1 MKPVVRFYA
10 PIAVL
15 AVIACVAPLAAAHRL
30 HREPGGVVVAVPSAE
45 TLVVREPNG
54 KRERVRLIGLHAQP
68 SGACFA
74 KQAVEETRRLA
85 LGKRVQ
91 LIQDRSQGLR
101 TPDGAI
107 LAYSRLP
114 HGVGVGYRLV
124 RGGYALVSYR
134 EPFAQLRSYRSAQIR
149 ARAGGKGLWSSVC
162 ADLSVALQ
170 TRLSAVTVGNT
181 LSYGLSV
188 RNAREQ
194 AVSNVRFRLAFSTE
208 VRVAQMSQGCTSTS
222 RQVVCKINELEGAE
236 SLQSAARLDST
247 ASTQIPRPPSGTR
260 MFYFT
265 VAALEP
271 GALTAQA
278 RLTSTKLEA
287 TPNDN
292 SARTVTTVNSG
303 PALADLG
310 VTMRSEPD
318 QPQVGG
324 LLTFIITV
332 TNHGPSEATGVAVV
346 DQGLRSR
353 ADFRGIG
360 CRWICLA
367 DAGGFSL
374 PGVLAPGQQG
384 TVELLLVPSST
395 AAVTDTASV
404 SSATPDPNK
413 ANDSASTT
421 TAPVPHAASARLVAT
436 VTPSSPGVR
445 LGQHFLYTVSVRNEG
460 PDAAT
465 DVIVRDAPSQG
476 GETEFLGAPQEA
488 GCDAKIV
495 CHLGTLVAGAQ
506 KTIPLGFVAR
516 HVRFGVLNNY
526 ASVSTSTLTPSPS
539 PFINGAFAEAE
550 AIAISPAGP
559 PSFVI
564 GAHRVGRLHLTPR
577 TSPADVNDAFG
588 VSPDRK
594 GFGEFCDRHWL
605 SGLTISFFGFA
616 GADPC
621 GFKGRVRVVRAIAT
635 GAEWRTPRG
644 LRIGDSVELIPT
656 LYPGAA
662 RHGRWFWLTVRRTS
676 YGDLAY
682 GLEAL
687 VRNGRVRVLAVSQSN

>member
-1 MKPVVRFYA
+1 
-10 PIAVL
+10 
-15 AVIACVAPLAAAHRL
+15 
-30 HREPGGVVVAVPSAE
+30 
-45 TLVVREPNG
+45 
-54 KRERVRLIGLHAQP
+54 
-68 SGACFA
+68 
-74 KQAVEETRRLA
+74 
-85 LGKRVQ
+85 
-91 LIQDRSQGLR
+91 
-101 TPDGAI
+101 
-107 LAYSRLP
+107 
-114 HGVGVGYRLV
+114 
-124 RGGYALVSYR
+124 
-134 EPFAQLRSYRSAQIR
+134 
-149 ARAGGKGLWSSVC
+149 
-162 ADLSVALQ
+162 
-170 TRLSAVTVGNT
+170 
-181 LSYGLSV
+181 
-188 RNAREQ
+188 
-194 AVSNVRFRLAFSTE
+194 
-208 VRVAQMSQGCTSTS
+208 
-222 RQVVCKINELEGAE
+222 
-236 SLQSAARLDST
+236 
-247 ASTQIPRPPSGTR
+247 
-260 MFYFT
+260 
-265 VAALEP
+265 
-271 GALTAQA
+271 
-278 RLTSTKLEA
+278 
-287 TPNDN
+287 
-292 SARTVTTVNSG
+292 VTTVNPG
-303 PALADLG
+303 PALADLA

-404 SSATPDPNK
+404 RSATPDPNL

-421 TAPVPHAASARLVAT
+421 SAPVPHTASARLVAT

-445 LGQHFLYTVSVRNEG
+445 LGQHFLYTVTVRNEG

-465 DVIVRDAPSQG
+465 DVVVRDAPSPG
-476 GETEFLGAPQEA
+476 GEAEVLGAPQEA

-495 CHLGTLVAGAQ
+495 CHLGTLAAGAQ

-539 PFINGAFAEAE
+539 PFINGAFVEAE
-550 AIAISPAGP
+550 TITISPAGP

-588 VSPDRK
+588 VSRDRS
-594 GFGEFCDRHWL
+594 GFGEFCDRHWR
-605 SGLTISFFGFA
+605 SGLTISFVAFTGP
-616 GADPC
+616 DPC
-621 GFKGRVRVVRAIAT
+621 GFKGKVSVARAVVK

-644 LRIGDSVELIPT
+644 LGIGDPVARIRT
-656 LYPGAA
+656 LYPRAA

-676 YGDLAY
+676 YGDVAY
-682 GLEAL
+682 GVEAL
-687 VRNGRVRVLAVSQSN
+687 VRNGRVRVLAVSQGN